1 MSDIYLRKIPED
13 LVRRV
18 KAHAALQ
25 GMTMTQFVV
34 EALEKVLKDEGAAT
48 PKRAAASRKQ

>member
-1 MSDIYLRKIPED
+1 
-13 LVRRV
+13 
-18 KAHAALQ
+18 
-25 GMTMTQFVV
+25 MTQFVV